1 MTQKKEEKKGG
12 TFNVKSNGRPP
23 KEAKLKRENHR
34 VQLNCTKD
42 EHDHIKKQAKRFKL
56 SRSKFCLRV
65 IMKKEL
71 PFIFQ
76 EDIADLNK
84 QIRRIGVNL
93 NQMSKSLN
101 ELKRGGLLSILKRKQ
116 LEDDIQSTIIEYRE
130 ILDHLMKIRN

>member
-1 MTQKKEEKKGG
+1 
-12 TFNVKSNGRPP
+12 
-23 KEAKLKRENHR
+23 
-34 VQLNCTKD
+34 
-42 EHDHIKKQAKRFKL
+42 
-56 SRSKFCLRV
+56 
-65 IMKKEL
+65 MKKEL